1 MQDKHH
7 IFCSYILFS
16 YLCSMKSAKVLKI
29 LHITR
34 QTLVQYVKRKEIR
47 VVLLPNG
54 TYDYNDD
61 DVYRKAGLASER
73 MNVVYARVSTAKQKD
88 DLENQVEVLVNFC
101 NKNGVKVN
109 KTYKDVAS
117 GMNFDRKQFKVLL
130 NEILDFKVG
139 KLYITYKDRLS
150 RISFDMFKRLFSEFG
165 CEVIVINDTDEKTDE
180 TEIFEEI
187 ISMLHCFSMRM
198 YSRRRKRKLELI
210 KEDLKNE
217 ISL

>member
-1 MQDKHH
+1 
-7 IFCSYILFS
+7 
-16 YLCSMKSAKVLKI
+16 MKSAKVLKI
-29 LHITR
+29 LDITR

>member
-1 MQDKHH
+1 
-7 IFCSYILFS
+7 
-16 YLCSMKSAKVLKI
+16 MKSAKVLKI

-73 MNVVYARVSTAKQKD
+73 MNVVYARVSTAKQKA
-88 DLENQVEVLVNFC
+88 DLENQVEVLGNFC

-165 CEVIVINDTDEKTDE
+165 CEIIVINDTDEKTDE

>member
-1 MQDKHH
+1 
-7 IFCSYILFS
+7 
-16 YLCSMKSAKVLKI
+16 MKSAKVLKI

-73 MNVVYARVSTAKQKD
+73 MNVVYARVSTAKQKA

-117 GMNFDRKQFKVLL
+117 GMNFDRKQFKILL

>member
-1 MQDKHH
+1 
-7 IFCSYILFS
+7 
-16 YLCSMKSAKVLKI
+16 MKSAKVLKI

-47 VVLLPNG
+47 VVLLHNG

-73 MNVVYARVSTAKQKD
+73 MNVVYARVSTAKQKA

-165 CEVIVINDTDEKTDE
+165 CEIIVINDTDEKTDE

>member
-1 MQDKHH
+1 
-7 IFCSYILFS
+7 
-16 YLCSMKSAKVLKI
+16 MKSAKVLKI

-73 MNVVYARVSTAKQKD
+73 MNVVYARVSTAKQKA

-180 TEIFEEI
+180 TEVFEEI

>member
-1 MQDKHH
+1 
-7 IFCSYILFS
+7 
-16 YLCSMKSAKVLKI
+16 MKSAKVLKI

-73 MNVVYARVSTAKQKD
+73 MNVVYARVSTAKQKA
-88 DLENQVEVLVNFC
+88 DLEKQVEVLANFC

-165 CEVIVINDTDEKTDE
+165 CEIIVINDTDEKTDE

>member
-1 MQDKHH
+1 
-7 IFCSYILFS
+7 
-16 YLCSMKSAKVLKI
+16 MKSAKVLKI

-47 VVLLPNG
+47 VILLPNG

-73 MNVVYARVSTAKQKD
+73 MNVVYARVSTAKQKA

>member
-1 MQDKHH
+1 
-7 IFCSYILFS
+7 
-16 YLCSMKSAKVLKI
+16 MKSAKVLKI

-73 MNVVYARVSTAKQKD
+73 MNVVYARVSTVKQKA
-88 DLENQVEVLVNFC
+88 DLENQVEILINFC

-165 CEVIVINDTDEKTDE
+165 CEIIVINDTDEKTDE

>member
-1 MQDKHH
+1 
-7 IFCSYILFS
+7 
-16 YLCSMKSAKVLKI
+16 MKSAKVLKI

-73 MNVVYARVSTAKQKD
+73 MNVVYARVSTAKQKA
-88 DLENQVEVLVNFC
+88 DLEKQVEVLANFC

>member
-1 MQDKHH
+1 
-7 IFCSYILFS
+7 
-16 YLCSMKSAKVLKI
+16 MKSAKVLKI

-47 VVLLPNG
+47 VILLPNG

-73 MNVVYARVSTAKQKD
+73 MNVVYARVSTAKQKA

-117 GMNFDRKQFKVLL
+117 GMNFDRKQFKILL

-198 YSRRRKRKLELI
+198 CSRRRKRKLELI

>member
-1 MQDKHH
+1 
-7 IFCSYILFS
+7 
-16 YLCSMKSAKVLKI
+16 MKSAKVLKI

-73 MNVVYARVSTAKQKD
+73 MNVVYARVSTAKQKA

-130 NEILDFKVG
+130 NEILDFNVG

>member
-1 MQDKHH
+1 
-7 IFCSYILFS
+7 
-16 YLCSMKSAKVLKI
+16 MKSAKVLKI

-47 VVLLPNG
+47 VILLPNG

-73 MNVVYARVSTAKQKD
+73 MNVVYARVSTAKQKA

-101 NKNGVKVN
+101 NENGVKVN

-139 KLYITYKDRLS
+139 KLYITNKDRLS

>member
-1 MQDKHH
+1 
-7 IFCSYILFS
+7 
-16 YLCSMKSAKVLKI
+16 MKSAKVLKI

-47 VVLLPNG
+47 VVLLHNG

-73 MNVVYARVSTAKQKD
+73 MNVVYARVSTAKQKA

-139 KLYITYKDRLS
+139 KLYITYRDRLS
-150 RISFDMFKRLFSEFG
+150 HISFDMFKRLFSEFG
-165 CEVIVINDTDEKTDE
+165 CEIIVINDTDEKTDE

>member
-1 MQDKHH
+1 
-7 IFCSYILFS
+7 
-16 YLCSMKSAKVLKI
+16 MKSAKVLKI

-73 MNVVYARVSTAKQKD
+73 MNVVYARVSTAKQKA

-117 GMNFDRKQFKVLL
+117 GMNFDRKQFKILL

-150 RISFDMFKRLFSEFG
+150 RVSFDMFKRLFSEFG

>member
-1 MQDKHH
+1 
-7 IFCSYILFS
+7 
-16 YLCSMKSAKVLKI
+16 MKSAKVLKI

-47 VVLLPNG
+47 VILLPNG

-73 MNVVYARVSTAKQKD
+73 MNVVYARVSTAKQKA
-88 DLENQVEVLVNFC
+88 DLENQIEVLVNFC

>member
-1 MQDKHH
+1 
-7 IFCSYILFS
+7 
-16 YLCSMKSAKVLKI
+16 MKSAKVLKI

-73 MNVVYARVSTAKQKD
+73 MNVVYARVSTAKQKA

-180 TEIFEEI
+180 TDIFEEI

-198 YSRRRKRKLELI
+198 NSRRRKRKLELI